1 VNVNLELARPLALAL
16 LALLPLWAVWLRR
29 RGGGA
34 VLLARAD
41 LAARGRGRRTGL
53 LAALP
58 DVLRGLAWAA
68 LVIAVSGPRQ
78 VGAIQTTRTEGI
90 SIMLAVDVSSSMLSL
105 DFRPSRLA
113 VTRSTMGRF
122 VAARPGDRIGLVAF
136 AAEALTQVPTTLDH
150 TLLIHALGGL
160 RWGMLPDGTAIGDG
174 LATAVNRL
182 RTVPGRSKVVILMS
196 DGENTAGSID
206 PMDAARAAKAFGV
219 RVYTIGVGSRGA
231 ALSPVSIQG
240 GRLLYGP
247 QQVSIDEAL
256 LGGIARTT
264 GGRYFRAADAG
275 ALRRIYAEID
285 RLERSPSEERRR
297 IRYEELYLPFLLA
310 GAALLVAE
318 WLVRGSRW
326 GRVP

>member
-1 VNVNLELARPLALAL
+1 MSFDLARPWALAL
-16 LALLPLWAVWLRR
+16 LLLLPLWVVWLRR

-41 LAARGRGRRTGL
+41 LAALGRRRGTGW

-58 DVLRGLAWAA
+58 DVLRGLAWTA
-68 LVIAVSGPRQ
+68 LVVALAGPRQ
-78 VGAIQTTRTEGI
+78 VGAVTTTRTEGI

-122 VAARPGDRIGLVAF
+122 VVARPGDRIGLVAF

-150 TLLIHALGGL
+150 ALLVHALGGL

-182 RTVPGRSKVVILMS
+182 RTVPGKSKVVILMS
-196 DGENTAGSID
+196 DGENTAGKID
-206 PMDAARAAKAFGV
+206 PVDAARAARAFGV

-231 ALSPVSIQG
+231 ALSPVAIQG
-240 GRLLYGP
+240 GRLVYGP

-256 LGGIARTT
+256 LSDIARTT

-275 ALRRIYAEID
+275 ALTRIYGEID

-297 IRYEELYLPFLLA
+297 VRYQELYLPFVIA
-310 GAALLVAE
+310 GAVLLVAE
-318 WLVRGSRW
+318 WLLRGSRW

>member
-1 VNVNLELARPLALAL
+1 
-16 LALLPLWAVWLRR
+16 
-29 RGGGA
+29 
-34 VLLARAD
+34 
-41 LAARGRGRRTGL
+41 
-53 LAALP
+53 
-58 DVLRGLAWAA
+58 
-68 LVIAVSGPRQ
+68 

-136 AAEALTQVPTTLDH
+136 ASEALTQVPTTTDH
-150 TLLIHALGGL
+150 RLLIHALGGL

-182 RTVPGRSKVVILMS
+182 RTVPGKSRVVILMS
-196 DGENTAGSID
+196 DGENTAGTID
-206 PMDAARAAKAFGV
+206 PRDAAAAAKAFGV

-231 ALSPVSIQG
+231 ALSPASIQN
-240 GRLLYGP
+240 GRIIYSP
-247 QQVSIDEAL
+247 QQVSIDEDL
-256 LGGIARTT
+256 LTDVARTT

-275 ALRRIYAEID
+275 ALRRIYSEID
-285 RLERSPSEERRR
+285 RLERSPSQERRR
-297 IRYEELYLPFLLA
+297 IRYVDWYLPFLVA
-310 GAALLVAE
+310 GSVLLVIE
-318 WLVRGSRW
+318 WLMRGSRW